1 MVDILTGGNYMRLLR
16 PNLKLG
22 IYAALATVFS
32 LIFIPP
38 LIAPYLDEWRAA
50 QEQLSQ
56 MRIHERCSNDGQIK
70 LSPWFYS
77 FNVSGG
83 AGKAKFNGSVVGVDC
98 EKSFTVHLIMINY
111 VWKVSDIAWN

>member
-1 MVDILTGGNYMRLLR
+1 MKLLR

-22 IYAALATVFS
+22 IYAALATVFG

-38 LIAPYLDEWRAA
+38 LIAPYLDEWQAA

-56 MRIHERCSNDGQIK
+56 MQVQQKCPNEGRIK

-83 AGKAKFNGSVVGVDC
+83 SGKAKFNGAVIGIEC
-98 EKSFTVHLIMINY
+98 EKKFTVHLTMTNHA
-111 VWKVSDIAWN
+111 WKVSDIIWN